1 VAVLADQ
8 VTAGREA
15 KPGWEGGDRMKLRL
29 LRVLYAVS
37 VLAMSLMVLGAG
49 AKLR

>member
-1 VAVLADQ
+1 
-8 VTAGREA
+8 
-15 KPGWEGGDRMKLRL
+15 MKLRL